1 MLGRS
6 TSILELWEVNN
17 MIRLLL
23 TLVCCGVMISSI
35 GCASQNV
42 GAEQKEKTTVQIY
55 ASYPY
60 YTSIDHLSERADLII
75 EGIIMGSSVEEIDIS
90 SKKRDTKSV
99 KDIYTVYKIKVT
111 QCYKGDVQPG
121 EIVEIKQLGGE
132 TETIR
137 YVCEDHAK
145 FSVNNKYIMFLETYE
160 NFPASLLNP
169 IQSSYGIVSDALDKE
184 MIISTSDK
192 NDLTLTMSDLEII
205 KSKNEKK
212 VK

>member
-1 MLGRS
+1 MLR
-6 TSILELWEVNN
+6 IWEVNN

-23 TLVCCGVMISSI
+23 TLLCCGVMVSSI
-35 GCASQNV
+35 GCTSQNV
-42 GAEQKEKTTVQIY
+42 VAGQKEKTTVEIST
-55 ASYPY
+55 SYPY
-60 YTSIDHLSERADLII
+60 YTSIEHLSQRADLII

-90 SKKRDTKSV
+90 NKKRDTKSI

-132 TETIR
+132 TERIR
-137 YVCEDHAK
+137 YACEDNAK

-160 NFPASLLNP
+160 NVPASLLNP
-169 IQSSYGIVSDALDKE
+169 IQSSYGVVSDALDKE
-184 MIISTSDK
+184 TIISISDK

-205 KSKNEKK
+205 KSKMKK